1 MLIPDKMDEE
11 DAAQPPRFSA
21 CGTTLGMMLA
31 NAPVVWLGECIA
43 RLIPLRI
50 VHIVSVC
57 VFLGLGLFALL
68 SWG

>member
-1 MLIPDKMDEE
+1 
-11 DAAQPPRFSA
+11 
-21 CGTTLGMMLA
+21 MMLA